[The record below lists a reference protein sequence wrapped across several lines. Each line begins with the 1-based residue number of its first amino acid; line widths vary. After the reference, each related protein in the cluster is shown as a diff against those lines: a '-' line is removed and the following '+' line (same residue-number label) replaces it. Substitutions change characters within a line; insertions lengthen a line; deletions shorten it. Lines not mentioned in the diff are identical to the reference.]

1 MKKKLTVW
9 RNPNP
14 VARYV
19 SDLKKYNELLE
30 LHSRKR
36 QELNE
41 ITQQV
46 NVYARRIDNHIYEL
60 KELTNTL
67 IPFD

>member
-1 MKKKLTVW
+1 MKKELTVW

-19 SDLKKYNELLE
+19 SDLKKYNELLN
-30 LHSRKR
+30 LHSQKR
-36 QELNE
+36 QELDN

-46 NVYARRIDNHIYEL
+46 NVYARRIDNHIHLL
-60 KELTNTL
+60 KSRTK
-67 IPFD
+67 